1 MVVVDTSIWSLALRR
16 ISHVVPA
23 AQLRQVHLLRELIA
37 EGRAQLLGVVR
48 QELLSGIKHP
58 EQFGRLRTHLRS
70 FPDVEVDR
78 DDYEQAAEMS
88 NTCRARGISGNATD
102 FLICSVASIRQ
113 WAIFTSDR
121 DFERYAKYLPVTLY
135 P

>member
-1 MVVVDTSIWSLALRR
+1 
-16 ISHVVPA
+16 
-23 AQLRQVHLLRELIA
+23 
-37 EGRAQLLGVVR
+37 
-48 QELLSGIKHP
+48 
-58 EQFGRLRTHLRS
+58 LRS